1 MKPSSQF
8 LPASLTAS
16 LQTGNPCKVRG
27 HCALFSLGGRLLA
40 VMAAALLAGGWLPVQ
55 AAPPKAAFPAA
66 VNIRPEPVYVG
77 PIANATGGITL
88 TPNDIVTLDPYY
100 NGASGSAN
108 STDYGAILNFS
119 VHGGGTG
126 TETVLTSDSV
136 GSGVAYGS
144 SHQVNAIVAVS
155 PAGMVY
161 YFDDVVVSGV
171 NYESLVMLNPTTLVR
186 TVVSDASNASLG
198 PVPHSLGSFCWDF
211 STNTILYLDSGT
223 SGTATALYR
232 VDPATGKRTAVS
244 TSGVAFKEA
253 DYLTT
258 DAFGN
263 VFYIDS
269 TSAGGFPVEVVEIP
283 VTAAAAGTY
292 GASKYVSGPTV
303 GSGTQFIELGGVA
316 IDFSQAQTIS
326 GGLPTAQSL
335 IVPDAGNDQTTSA
348 IYRVSSANGIRN
360 VLINYATNKGPA
372 TFDLPEA
379 PAVDTTGKVYY
390 EELHNF
396 ANGNTNNVN
405 TLNFLTLSGPNDT
418 VESSVQNL
426 GINETQVDIPVPPPQ
441 PTLAAGTTSSVLGTT
456 ATPNGNVTADGGVAN
471 SGIIARGFVYA
482 LTSANAAP
490 KIAGTGV
497 TQVSNFV
504 AASLPVAQGSNEGAF
519 TANLTGLT
527 AGTSYTFTAY
537 AQNVSGFNYSA
548 PVTFTTATAPS
559 VTTTAAASITGSSAS
574 LGGNATSAGGGNAT
588 ISTRGIVYSVSS
600 TNSMPVIGGPGVNN
614 LTDASG
620 GTGTFADS
628 ATGLATGTTYSY
640 RAYATNQVGTAYG
653 SILTFTTAA
662 PPTANSQ
669 SDNVPFNTAKAITLT
684 GSDPNT
690 PAQTLTYMDTVQPTH
705 GTLTGTAPNLTY
717 TPTSGYHGS
726 DSFQFTVTN
735 TSGLTSAAA
744 TVTLTVATGTP
755 TATAQS
761 VNVNLNLPRTITL
774 AGTDPDVPA
783 LTLTYTVVTSPANG
797 SLSGTA
803 PNLIYTPNA
812 GYTGADS
819 FTFTVSNGTNT
830 SGTATVSLTVIGQP
844 TISSFTPASG
854 PVGTTVTVTGT
865 NLQNATALN
874 FFRNVAGTSFTV
886 VSSTQVTVKVPTGAS
901 SGILTLLSGSGS
913 NNSST
918 KFMVTQ

>member
-8 LPASLTAS
+8 LPASPTAS

-27 HCALFSLGGRLLA
+27 HRALFSLGGRLLT
-40 VMAAALLAGGWLPVQ
+40 VMAAALFAGGWLPVQ

-66 VNIRPEPVYVG
+66 ANIRPGPVYVG
-77 PIANATGGITL
+77 PIDNATGVTL
-88 TPNDIVTLDPYY
+88 IPNDIVTLDPYY
-100 NGASGSAN
+100 NGATGSAN
-108 STDYGAILNFS
+108 STTYGAILNFS
-119 VHGGGTG
+119 VHNSGTG
-126 TETVLTSDSV
+126 TETVLTSSSV
-136 GSGVAYGS
+136 GSGVTYGANLEP
-144 SHQVNAIVAVS
+144 QAIVTVS
-155 PAGMVY
+155 PAGMIY
-161 YFDDVVVSGV
+161 YYDQGTVSGT
-171 NYESLVMLNPTTLVR
+171 NYDSLVMLNPTTLTR
-186 TVVSDASNASLG
+186 TVVSDGSNSSLG
-198 PVPHSLGSFCWDF
+198 PVVRSVGTFCWDL
-211 STNTILYLDSGT
+211 STNTILYIDGGA
-223 SGTATALYR
+223 SGTAFVLYR
-232 VDPATGKRTAVS
+232 VNPATGIRTAVS

-269 TSAGGFPVEVVEIP
+269 TPSGGFPVEVVEIP
-283 VTAAAAGTY
+283 VTAAGAGTY

-316 IDFSQAQTIS
+316 IDPSQAQTIS
-326 GGLPTAQSL
+326 GGVPTAVSL
-335 IVPDAGNDQTTSA
+335 VVPDAGNDQTTSA
-348 IYRVSSANGIRN
+348 IYRVSSANGNRVVI
-360 VLINYATNKGPA
+360 INNATNKGPA

-379 PAVDTTGKVYY
+379 PAVDTTGKIYY

-405 TLNFLTLSGPNDT
+405 TLNYLTLSGPSDT

-456 ATPNGNVTADGGVAN
+456 ATLNGNVTADGGVAN

-482 LTSANAAP
+482 PTATNSAP

-504 AASLPVAQGSNEGAF
+504 ASSLPVAQGSNEGAF

-527 AGTSYTFTAY
+527 AGTSYTFSAY

-548 PVTFTTATAPS
+548 PVTFTTATVPS

-574 LGGNATSAGGGNAT
+574 LGGNATGAGGGNT
-588 ISTRGIVYSVSS
+588 SITVRGIVYSVSS
-600 TNSMPVIGGPGVNN
+600 TNSMPVINGTGVTN

-662 PPTANSQ
+662 PPTANAQ

-684 GSDPNT
+684 GTDPNT

-717 TPTSGYHGS
+717 TPASGYHGS

-803 PNLIYTPNA
+803 PNLTYTPNT

-830 SGTATVSLTVIGQP
+830 SSTATVSLTVIGQP

-886 VSSTQVTVKVPTGAS
+886 VSSTQVTVKVPAGAS